1 MNNKITT
8 PRLTLSAFRE
18 CDFDAMMAIF
28 KSDAV
33 KATYMV
39 PDLPTRDTEMKLF
52 TRIRELS
59 ERDDRYVFGIFLED
73 KLIGLLN
80 DTEISGKT
88 IEVGYAI
95 HPDYSGK
102 GYATEALTAAIPHL
116 FSVGFEEVIAGA
128 FECNPA
134 SLRVMEKSGMKRSN
148 LTASVEY
155 RGVTHKCIYYSVKQ
169 YNNQQA
175 PKLITGSTYG

>member
-1 MNNKITT
+1 MGEITT
-8 PRLTLSAFRE
+8 TRLTLGTIRE

-39 PDLPTRDTEMKLF
+39 PDLQTLDTEMKLF

-59 ERDDRYVFGIFLED
+59 EREDRYVFGIFLED

-95 HPDYSGK
+95 HPDYWGK
-102 GYATEALTAAIPHL
+102 GYMTEALSAVIPFL
-116 FSVGFEEVIAGA
+116 FSAGFDEVIAGA

-134 SLRVMEKSGMKRSN
+134 SLRVMEKSGMKRTKM
-148 LTASVEY
+148 TAEVEY
-155 RGVTHKCIYYSVKQ
+155 RGVTHKCIYYSIK
-169 YNNQQA
+169 
-175 PKLITGSTYG
+175 K